1 MKNKQYDRILQVL
14 VDTDTFDKINRLMM
28 MEALQ
33 NERAIQTKSAWLR
46 DLIEDT
52 VNFQLNKNKIE
63 DWRKELIKEL
73 KSK

>member
-1 MKNKQYDRILQVL
+1 MKNKQYNRMLQVL

-52 VNFQLNKNKIE
+52 VNFQLNKSKIG

>member
-52 VNFQLNKNKIE
+52 VNFQLNKNKIG

>member
-33 NERAIQTKSAWLR
+33 NERPIQTKSAWLR

-52 VNFQLNKNKIE
+52 VNFQLNKSKIG

>member
-1 MKNKQYDRILQVL
+1 MKNKQYNRMLQVL

-33 NERAIQTKSAWLR
+33 NERPIQTKSAWLR

-52 VNFQLNKNKIE
+52 VNFQLNKSKIG

>member
-1 MKNKQYDRILQVL
+1 MKNKQYNRMLQVL
-14 VDTDTFDKINRLMM
+14 VDTDTYDKINRLMM

-33 NERAIQTKSAWLR
+33 NERPIQTKSAWLR

-52 VNFQLNKNKIE
+52 VNFQLNKSKIG

>member
-1 MKNKQYDRILQVL
+1 MKNKQYNRMLQVL
-14 VDTDTFDKINRLMM
+14 VDTDTYDKINRLMM

-52 VNFQLNKNKIE
+52 VNFQLNKNKIG

>member
-1 MKNKQYDRILQVL
+1 MKNKQYNRMLQVL

-52 VNFQLNKNKIE
+52 VNFQLNKNKIG